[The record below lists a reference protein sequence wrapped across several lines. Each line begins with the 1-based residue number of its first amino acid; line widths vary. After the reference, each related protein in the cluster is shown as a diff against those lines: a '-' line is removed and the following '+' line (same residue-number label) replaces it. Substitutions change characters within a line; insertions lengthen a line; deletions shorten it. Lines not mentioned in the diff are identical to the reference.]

1 MRGYS
6 DLEVWRKA
14 MDLAVVVHGLA
25 RAMPKTEQFAMTSQ
39 MTRAATSIPSNIAE
53 GYQRSSRRDYA
64 RFISIARGSQAELET
79 LLLLARRVGHL
90 PNRDVEPALAA
101 AAEVGRMLSRLRQR
115 LEEQPLAPSP

>member
-14 MDLAVVVHGLA
+14 MDLAVVVYGLV
-25 RAMPKTEQFAMTSQ
+25 RVMPKTEQFAMTSQ

-90 PNRDVEPALAA
+90 PDRDVEPALEA